1 MPADQRKPKTWRAF
15 KWSAAVLGCLIVI
28 SLFVPH
34 SAPMGHERPESP
46 KWVRKRM
53 LDMKE
58 SVERFRREYD
68 RFPVLGSSQTLDLEL
83 RSDGAFVAALLWRS
97 ETRNPKN
104 QPFYQPSLAKN
115 SMNGL
120 QDLSGGTSDDPQD
133 LSVLDAFGERYYIL
147 LDLDGDGR
155 LLDPQSRGTD
165 NPIYLKTAIAI
176 YSSGPDRDPKTWED
190 NITSWE

>member
-1 MPADQRKPKTWRAF
+1 MKLKTLRAF
-15 KWSAAVLGCLIVI
+15 KWGAAILGCLFVI
-28 SLFVPH
+28 SFFVPH
-34 SAPMGHERPESP
+34 SPPTGHERPDSP
-46 KWVRKRM
+46 NLVRKRM
-53 LDMKE
+53 LEMKE

-83 RSDGAFVAALLWRS
+83 RSDGAFVAALLGRS
-97 ETRNPKN
+97 EMLNPKN

-133 LSVLDAFGERYYIL
+133 LSVLDAFGERYYVL
-147 LDLDGDGR
+147 LGLDEDGR
-155 LLDPQSRGTD
+155 LLDPQSRRTD